1 VISIREDE
9 EKCCF
14 SNFTG
19 SFFSH
24 TCEGSLGVRGSNLT
38 AQVVFYTYW

>member
-1 VISIREDE
+1 MISIREDE
-9 EKCCF
+9 ESVVF
-14 SNFTG
+14 SG

-38 AQVVFYTYW
+38 A